1 MQSFLKITAQEIL
14 ADYPALDQLVLVL
27 PNRRAG
33 LFLAKHFG
41 TLISKPL
48 WMPQIKTIEDVFYG
62 LAEQKPS
69 DQLTLIFELYKVYC
83 SLNPAPEPFDRFYY
97 WGEMILKDFNDLDSF
112 LVDAARLYH
121 QLEEVKE
128 IEKDLAYLTDSQI
141 ELIQQFWKSFEV
153 KDRVQQDKFLR
164 FWKQL
169 RPLYER
175 FRASLEASGHAY
187 SGMLYRRVAERLHDL
202 DRPAAKYVFIGF
214 NAFSA
219 AEEKLI
225 KHFISHF
232 GADIKWDVDAYY
244 TEDPRQEAGLF
255 FRQYRKD
262 RVLGPT
268 YPKVLGKRIGEKNAL
283 VKVHAV
289 PLKVTQANLV
299 GKLVEAI
306 GQEEALEETVII
318 LPEEQ
323 LLFPVLHVLPPVID
337 KINVTMGYPVKNA
350 PAYSFLESL
359 LELQRYVMVKD
370 GKVLFYHKAVK
381 GILSSNYFRS
391 WNELFF
397 SEQLQHIEA
406 TNQVYVSAESL
417 ATGGDLAQLV
427 FEKVE
432 VDGLFAY
439 LKEVIKALADQLDL
453 PELQQ
458 SYLYQCFK
466 QLTRLDEL
474 FRQEAGLSIGLDFY
488 IRLFKQVFR

>member
-97 WGEMILKDFNDLDSF
+97 WGEMILKDFSDLDSF
-112 LVDAARLYH
+112 MVDAGRLYH

-128 IEKDLAYLTDSQI
+128 IENDLTYLTDSQI
-141 ELIQQFWKSFEV
+141 ELIQQFWKSFQV
-153 KDRVQQDKFLR
+153 KDRVQQDKFLK

-169 RPLYER
+169 RPLYEKLQ
-175 FRASLEASGHAY
+175 AALLASGYSY
-187 SGMLYRRVAERLHDL
+187 SGMLYRRVAERLHEME
-202 DRPAAKYVFIGF
+202 RPASNDVFIGF

-225 KHFISHF
+225 KYFIAEF

-262 RVLGPT
+262 KVLGPT
-268 YPKVLGKRIGEKNAL
+268 FPKSLNNRVQEKKASI
-283 VKVHAV
+283 KVHAV

-299 GKLVEAI
+299 GKLVEAT
-306 GQEEALEETVII
+306 GKGEALEETVII

-323 LLFPVLHVLPPVID
+323 LLF
-337 KINVTMGYPVKNA
+337 
-350 PAYSFLESL
+350 
-359 LELQRYVMVKD
+359 
-370 GKVLFYHKAVK
+370 
-381 GILSSNYFRS
+381 
-391 WNELFF
+391 
-397 SEQLQHIEA
+397 
-406 TNQVYVSAESL
+406 
-417 ATGGDLAQLV
+417 
-427 FEKVE
+427 
-432 VDGLFAY
+432 
-439 LKEVIKALADQLDL
+439 
-453 PELQQ
+453 
-458 SYLYQCFK
+458 
-466 QLTRLDEL
+466 
-474 FRQEAGLSIGLDFY
+474 
-488 IRLFKQVFR
+488 